1 MGVLAEPTRY
11 GEGLLN
17 VAARVARTEA
27 EGPGVRFALWVQ
39 GCPLRCVGCCNP
51 HMLEDKQ
58 AELVRTEEI
67 LAEILGT
74 DGIEGV
80 TFIGG
85 EPFWQA
91 GELARVAQGVRE
103 AGLSV
108 MVFSGLTLGYL
119 RGAGRADF
127 DAFLGQIDLLIDG
140 PYVQSKRVLD
150 RRWIGSSNQQAHY
163 LTERYRGL
171 EDSGWREGKNTVEI
185 RMVGGEISINGWP
198 DLDIVSL
205 SAASIKPVKRAG
217 EG

>member
-1 MGVLAEPTRY
+1 MLAEPTKY
-11 GEGLLN
+11 AEGLLN
-17 VAARVARTEA
+17 VAARVASTEA

-39 GCPLRCVGCCNP
+39 GCPLRCEGCCNP

-58 AELVRTEEI
+58 AQLMKTEDV
-67 LAEILGT
+67 LAEILAT
-74 DGIEGV
+74 PGIEGV
-80 TFIGG
+80 TLIGG

-91 GELARVAQGVRE
+91 AELSRVARGVRE

-119 RGAGRADF
+119 RKAGRADF
-127 DAFLGQIDLLIDG
+127 DALLEQIDLLIDG

-150 RRWIGSSNQQAHY
+150 RRWIGSSNQRAHY
-163 LTERYRGL
+163 LTERYRHL
-171 EDSGWREGKNTVEI
+171 EESGWDEGKNTVEI

>member
-1 MGVLAEPTRY
+1 MSVLAEPTKY
-11 GEGLLN
+11 AEGLLN
-17 VAARVARTEA
+17 VAARVASTEA

-39 GCPLRCVGCCNP
+39 GCPLRCEGCCNP

-58 AELVRTEEI
+58 AQLMKTEDV
-67 LAEILGT
+67 LAEILAT
-74 DGIEGV
+74 PGIEGV
-80 TFIGG
+80 TLIGG

-91 GELARVAQGVRE
+91 AELSRVARGVRE

-119 RGAGRADF
+119 RKAGRADF
-127 DAFLGQIDLLIDG
+127 DALLEQIDLLIDG

-150 RRWIGSSNQQAHY
+150 RRWIGSSNQRAHY
-163 LTERYRGL
+163 LTERYRHL
-171 EDSGWREGKNTVEI
+171 EESGWDEGKNTVEI